1 MALNSYSQS
10 FSIQQNDISISGNS
24 SDNDFSANT
33 YLDALSNTTLYWSII
48 TDSMPTGW
56 QFSNCFPNC
65 YAKGVYN
72 STLSI
77 SNGQDYYLNC

>member
-1 MALNSYSQS
+1 MKNIFFYISILIAVNSYSQS

-48 TDSMPTGW
+48 TLLK
-56 QFSNCFPNC
+56 N
-65 YAKGVYN
+65 
-72 STLSI
+72 
-77 SNGQDYYLNC
+77 